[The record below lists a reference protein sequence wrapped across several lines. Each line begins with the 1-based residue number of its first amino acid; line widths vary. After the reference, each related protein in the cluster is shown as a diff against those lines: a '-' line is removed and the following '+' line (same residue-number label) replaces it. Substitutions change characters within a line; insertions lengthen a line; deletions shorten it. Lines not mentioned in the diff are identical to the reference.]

1 MLDISPDLCLGAEE
15 ERNLASFTRGLI
27 KIAALEGA
35 RGSTSV
41 VDVLNTM
48 LLPAIALDRR
58 GFVGDV
64 NDVVDALFDDD
75 IKIKDKRLFVR
86 NLEARAFL
94 GAALDELTS
103 PVQPFLAHFPIIV
116 QRRDKFRVILRVWPL
131 EGAAHSPE
139 QELEALI
146 TLNLL
151 EPPQNFRLGHEPR
164 RIY

>member
-1 MLDISPDLCLGAEE
+1 MSPDLCLGAEE

-35 RGSTSV
+35 RGNTSV
-41 VDVLNTM
+41 VDVLNAM

-58 GFVGDV
+58 GYVGDV
-64 NDVVDALFDDD
+64 NAAVGALFDDD
-75 IKIKDKRLFVR
+75 IKIEDKRLFVR
-86 NLEARAFL
+86 NPEARAFL
-94 GAALDELTS
+94 AAALDELIS
-103 PVQPFLAHFPIIV
+103 PDEPFLAHFPIIV

-131 EGAAHSPE
+131 EGAEHSPE
-139 QELEALI
+139 QELEALV

-151 EPPQNFRLGHEPR
+151 EPPQNFRLRHKLR

>member
-1 MLDISPDLCLGAEE
+1 MPMLDMSPDVCLGAEE

-27 KIAALEGA
+27 KIAAVAGA
-35 RGSTSV
+35 HGGSSA

-48 LLPAIALDRR
+48 LLPAIALDRQ
-58 GFVGDV
+58 GFVADATAAAY
-64 NDVVDALFDDD
+64 ALFDDN
-75 IKIKDKRLFVR
+75 IKIKDNRLFVR
-86 NLEARAFL
+86 DLEARAFL
-94 GAALDELTS
+94 EAALDELS
-103 PVQPFLAHFPIIV
+103 IPVKSLLAHFPIFV

-151 EPPQNFRLGHEPR
+151 EPPRDFRLR
-164 RIY
+164 YDS